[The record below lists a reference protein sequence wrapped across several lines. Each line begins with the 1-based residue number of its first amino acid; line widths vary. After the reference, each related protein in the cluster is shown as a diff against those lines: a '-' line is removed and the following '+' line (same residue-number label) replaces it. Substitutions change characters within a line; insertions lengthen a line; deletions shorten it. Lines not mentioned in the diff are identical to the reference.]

1 MIFPPQPLNI
11 EPPRRN
17 LWRFIVPLVLLNT
30 LVIASLGA
38 WWYRYTGTPE
48 YSLSQLGHAVRA
60 KNYGEASKYVDE
72 ERIANAISQS
82 LTDVLLAKYTQKFK
96 DDPLPFTD
104 TRIEMLHKMAPR
116 FQDWSLLGIR
126 NAIRLLLSGNGLLTG
141 STGFKMIDVHNF
153 SGLHPVRSTVN
164 GDMADVVIAGL
175 PQPNPFELNEIHIRM
190 ARIPNSRQWRI
201 EEIPDATPIF
211 ARYFNAPMPPVQP

>member
-1 MIFPPQPLNI
+1 MFPSASFKP
-11 EPPRRN
+11 EPPRRSSRATAAA
-17 LWRFIVPLVLLNT
+17 LGLLICLV
-30 LVIASLGA
+30 AAGLGA
-38 WWYRYTGTPE
+38 WWYRYAGTPE

-60 KNYGEASKYVDE
+60 KNYGEATKYVDE
-72 ERIANAISQS
+72 ERIASAISQS

-104 TRIEMLHKMAPR
+104 TRIELLHKMAPR
-116 FQDWSLLGIR
+116 FHDWSLLGIR

-141 STGFKMIDVHNF
+141 ATGFKVLDEHNF

-164 GDMADVVIAGL
+164 GDVADVVIVGL
-175 PQPNPFELNEIHIRM
+175 PQPNPFDLNEIHVRM
-190 ARIPNSRQWRI
+190 VRIPNSRQWRI

-211 ARYFNAPMPPVQP
+211 AKYFDSPMPPSQQ

>member
-1 MIFPPQPLNI
+1 MVALG
-11 EPPRRN
+11 
-17 LWRFIVPLVLLNT
+17 LLII
-30 LVIASLGA
+30 LAIAGLGA
-38 WWYRYTGTPE
+38 WWYRHAGTPE

-104 TRIEMLHKMAPR
+104 TRIELLHKMAPR
-116 FQDWSLLGIR
+116 FHDWSLLGIR

-141 STGFKMIDVHNF
+141 SSGFKQLDVHNF

-164 GDMADVVIAGL
+164 GDSADVVIVGL
-175 PQPNPFELNEIHIRM
+175 PQPNPFDLNEIHIRM
-190 ARIPNSRQWRI
+190 VRIPNSRQWRI

-211 ARYFNAPMPPVQP
+211 TRYFNAPMPVSNP

>member
-1 MIFPPQPLNI
+1 VSLPLPPASV
-11 EPPRRN
+11 PPRRTS
-17 LWRFIVPLVLLNT
+17 RATIVALT
-30 LVIASLGA
+30 LIVILAIASLA
-38 WWYRYTGTPE
+38 TWWYRYTGTPE

-82 LTDVLLAKYTQKFK
+82 LTDVLVAKYTQKFK

-116 FQDWSLLGIR
+116 FHDWSLLGIR
-126 NAIRLLLSGNGLLTG
+126 NAIRLLLSGNGLLTV
-141 STGFKMIDVHNF
+141 STGFKVFDEHNF

-164 GDMADVVIAGL
+164 GDTADVVIVGL
-175 PQPNPFELNEIHIRM
+175 PQPNPFDLNEIHIRM
-190 ARIPNSRQWRI
+190 VRIPNSRQWRI

-211 ARYFNAPMPPVQP
+211 ARYFNSPVPSVQP